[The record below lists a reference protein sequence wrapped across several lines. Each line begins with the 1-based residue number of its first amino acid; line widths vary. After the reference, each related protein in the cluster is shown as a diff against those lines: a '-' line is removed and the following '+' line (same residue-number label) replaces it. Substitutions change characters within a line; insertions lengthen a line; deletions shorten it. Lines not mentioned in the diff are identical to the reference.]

1 MANSPEVLNA
11 MICIHDI
18 IVN

>member
-11 MICIHDI
+11 MICIHEL
-18 IVN
+18 